1 MAEHEFADQLFQV
14 LNYNRRMEIATLTIE
29 PFQTPPTLHIQLCSG
44 EKFCLTVQKTD
55 ESF

>member
-29 PFQTPPTLHIQLCSG
+29 TFQTPPTLHIQLCSG

>member
-44 EKFCLTVQKTD
+44 EQFCLTVQKTD